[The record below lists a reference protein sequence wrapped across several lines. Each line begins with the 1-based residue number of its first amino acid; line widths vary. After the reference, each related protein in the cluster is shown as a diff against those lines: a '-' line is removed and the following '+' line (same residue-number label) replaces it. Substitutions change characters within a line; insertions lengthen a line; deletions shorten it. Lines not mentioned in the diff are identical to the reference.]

1 MPARTPPIVSSPAST
16 RAVRGRSSSTLL
28 VSIRRCT
35 SCFSNPGRTRG
46 DEPRRLPPASPRR
59 GFFVSMERYDA
70 HTTEAKWQ
78 RVWADADAF
87 RVEDALPQGER
98 SEKSYVV
105 EMWPYP
111 SGTLHMGHCLVY
123 TIGDV
128 ITRFRSRNGWSVL
141 HPIGFDSFG
150 LPAENAAIREGGH
163 PREITERNITNI
175 TRSMRRMGWALDF
188 SRMISAHEPT
198 YYKWDQWLFLRLF
211 EAGLAYRK
219 AAPVKWCPVDQ
230 VVLANEQVHDGHCE
244 YCGAEVEAKYLEQ
257 WFFRTTAYAQEL
269 LDDLDQLDWFE
280 KIKTMQRNWIGRSE
294 GAEILFRVDDL
305 DEDVPVFTTRPDTL
319 FGATFFVL
327 APEHPLVAE
336 LIERSP
342 HADELRDYVRH
353 AAAKRGEERA
363 AAEEK
368 TGVFTGFYATNPVN
382 GAKIPIWVAD
392 YVLMDYGTGAI
403 MAVPAHD
410 DRDEEFARTFEL
422 PIIPVI
428 DEDDRLVNSGQFDGL
443 PAEEAKD

>member
-1 MPARTPPIVSSPAST
+1 
-16 RAVRGRSSSTLL
+16 
-28 VSIRRCT
+28 
-35 SCFSNPGRTRG
+35 
-46 DEPRRLPPASPRR
+46 
-59 GFFVSMERYDA
+59 MERYDA

-111 SGTLHMGHCLVY
+111 SGTLHMG
-123 TIGDV
+123 TASS
-128 ITRFRSRNGWSVL
+128 TRSVTSSPASAAATAGACCTRS
-141 HPIGFDSFG
+141 GFDSFG

-211 EAGLAYRK
+211 EADLAYRK

-294 GAEILFRVDDL
+294 GAEILFRIDELDD
-305 DEDVPVFTTRPDTL
+305 DVAGLHDAARHAVRRDVL
-319 FGATFFVL
+319 RARAGAS
-327 APEHPLVAE
+327 ARRE

-342 HADELRDYVRH
+342 HARRVARLRAARRGEARRGARRRRGEDRRLHRLLRDEP
-353 AAAKRGEERA
+353 GQRA
-363 AAEEK
+363 
-368 TGVFTGFYATNPVN
+368 
-382 GAKIPIWVAD
+382 
-392 YVLMDYGTGAI
+392 
-403 MAVPAHD
+403 
-410 DRDEEFARTFEL
+410 RRS
-422 PIIPVI
+422 
-428 DEDDRLVNSGQFDGL
+428 RSGS
-443 PAEEAKD
+443 PTTC